1 MGRAHEVRKVAMA
14 KTAAKKAKLYSR
26 YGKEIYLAAK
36 AGGPEPDGNLAL
48 RRLIEKA
55 KKEQVPADVIKRAI
69 DKVKSGVTENYE
81 EKVFEGYANGG
92 ATLIVKCLT
101 DNINRTISSVRPA
114 FTKSKAK
121 LGNEGSVSYLYDVI
135 SVVAFKGLDEET
147 VLDALVM
154 AEVDAQDIVS
164 EEDGTIKI
172 IGEPTDLYKIKE
184 AIEGIKSDIEF
195 EIDEIQTLPQDTV
208 ELEGEDMELFEHYK
222 PDVVLYDVLG
232 DVVCGGF
239 AAPIR
244 EGYADK
250 VLIVTSGEKMALYA
264 ANNISSAVR
273 NFEDRSY
280 ARVFG
285 IVLNHR
291 NVENETEKVQ
301 AFSEKIGVPI
311 VGEVPRSDEIIHW
324 EEQGKTVIE
333 GDPTSRISKC
343 FFDLAALLWKE
354 EEGA

>member
-14 KTAAKKAKLYSR
+14 KTAAKKTKLYSR

-36 AGGPEPDGNLAL
+36 AGGPEPDANLAL

-55 KKEQVPADVIKRAI
+55 KKEQVPADVIKRAV

-92 ATLIVKCLT
+92 ATIIVKCLT

-172 IGEPTDLYKIKE
+172 VGEPTDLYKIKE
-184 AIEGIKSDIEF
+184 AIEGVKPDVEF
-195 EIDEIQTLPQDTV
+195 DIDEIQTLPQDTV
-208 ELEGEDMELFEHYK
+208 ELAGEDMELFERLMNNLNNCD
-222 PDVVLYDVLG
+222 DVDQIYHNVANYD
-232 DVVCGGF
+232 
-239 AAPIR
+239 
-244 EGYADK
+244 EG
-250 VLIVTSGEKMALYA
+250 E
-264 ANNISSAVR
+264 
-273 NFEDRSY
+273 
-280 ARVFG
+280 
-285 IVLNHR
+285 
-291 NVENETEKVQ
+291 
-301 AFSEKIGVPI
+301 
-311 VGEVPRSDEIIHW
+311 
-324 EEQGKTVIE
+324 
-333 GDPTSRISKC
+333 
-343 FFDLAALLWKE
+343 
-354 EEGA
+354 

>member
-208 ELEGEDMELFEHYK
+208 ELEGEDMEVSERLMNNLNDCD
-222 PDVVLYDVLG
+222 DVDQIYHNVANYD
-232 DVVCGGF
+232 
-239 AAPIR
+239 
-244 EGYADK
+244 EG
-250 VLIVTSGEKMALYA
+250 E
-264 ANNISSAVR
+264 
-273 NFEDRSY
+273 
-280 ARVFG
+280 
-285 IVLNHR
+285 
-291 NVENETEKVQ
+291 
-301 AFSEKIGVPI
+301 
-311 VGEVPRSDEIIHW
+311 
-324 EEQGKTVIE
+324 
-333 GDPTSRISKC
+333 
-343 FFDLAALLWKE
+343 
-354 EEGA
+354 

>member
-14 KTAAKKAKLYSR
+14 KTAAKKTKLYSR

-36 AGGPEPDGNLAL
+36 AGGPEPDANLAL

-55 KKEQVPADVIKRAI
+55 KKEQVPADVIKRAV

-81 EKVFEGYANGG
+81 EKVFEGYTNGG
-92 ATLIVKCLT
+92 ATIIVKCLT

-172 IGEPTDLYKIKE
+172 VGEPTDLYKIKE
-184 AIEGIKSDIEF
+184 AIEGVKPDVEF
-195 EIDEIQTLPQDTV
+195 DIDEIQTLPQDTV
-208 ELEGEDMELFEHYK
+208 ELAGEDMELFERLMNNLNNCD
-222 PDVVLYDVLG
+222 DVDQIYHNVANYD
-232 DVVCGGF
+232 
-239 AAPIR
+239 
-244 EGYADK
+244 EG
-250 VLIVTSGEKMALYA
+250 E
-264 ANNISSAVR
+264 
-273 NFEDRSY
+273 
-280 ARVFG
+280 
-285 IVLNHR
+285 
-291 NVENETEKVQ
+291 
-301 AFSEKIGVPI
+301 
-311 VGEVPRSDEIIHW
+311 
-324 EEQGKTVIE
+324 
-333 GDPTSRISKC
+333 
-343 FFDLAALLWKE
+343 
-354 EEGA
+354 

>member
-208 ELEGEDMELFEHYK
+208 ELEGEDMMLFERLMGLLNDCD
-222 PDVVLYDVLG
+222 DVDEVYHNVSNYD
-232 DVVCGGF
+232 
-239 AAPIR
+239 
-244 EGYADK
+244 EG
-250 VLIVTSGEKMALYA
+250 
-264 ANNISSAVR
+264 
-273 NFEDRSY
+273 
-280 ARVFG
+280 
-285 IVLNHR
+285 
-291 NVENETEKVQ
+291 
-301 AFSEKIGVPI
+301 
-311 VGEVPRSDEIIHW
+311 
-324 EEQGKTVIE
+324 
-333 GDPTSRISKC
+333 
-343 FFDLAALLWKE
+343 E
-354 EEGA
+354 EE

>member
-208 ELEGEDMELFEHYK
+208 ELEGEDMELFERLMNNLN
-222 PDVVLYDVLG
+222 DCD
-232 DVVCGGF
+232 
-239 AAPIR
+239 
-244 EGYADK
+244 EG
-250 VLIVTSGEKMALYA
+250 E
-264 ANNISSAVR
+264 
-273 NFEDRSY
+273 
-280 ARVFG
+280 
-285 IVLNHR
+285 
-291 NVENETEKVQ
+291 
-301 AFSEKIGVPI
+301 
-311 VGEVPRSDEIIHW
+311 
-324 EEQGKTVIE
+324 
-333 GDPTSRISKC
+333 
-343 FFDLAALLWKE
+343 
-354 EEGA
+354 

>member
-172 IGEPTDLYKIKE
+172 IGEPTDLYKIKT
-184 AIEGIKSDIEF
+184 AIEEA
-195 EIDEIQTLPQDTV
+195 
-208 ELEGEDMELFEHYK
+208 K
-222 PDVVLYDVLG
+222 PDVEFDVDDCDDVDQIYHNVANYD
-232 DVVCGGF
+232 
-239 AAPIR
+239 
-244 EGYADK
+244 EG
-250 VLIVTSGEKMALYA
+250 E
-264 ANNISSAVR
+264 
-273 NFEDRSY
+273 
-280 ARVFG
+280 
-285 IVLNHR
+285 
-291 NVENETEKVQ
+291 
-301 AFSEKIGVPI
+301 
-311 VGEVPRSDEIIHW
+311 
-324 EEQGKTVIE
+324 
-333 GDPTSRISKC
+333 
-343 FFDLAALLWKE
+343 
-354 EEGA
+354 

>member
-1 MGRAHEVRKVAMA
+1 MGRGHEVRKVAMA
-14 KTAAKKAKLYSR
+14 KTAAKKTKLYSR

-36 AGGPEPDGNLAL
+36 AGGPEPDANLAL

-55 KKEQVPADVIKRAI
+55 KKEQVPADVIKRAV

-92 ATLIVKCLT
+92 ATIIVKCLT

-172 IGEPTDLYKIKE
+172 VGEPTDLYKIKE
-184 AIEGIKSDIEF
+184 AIEGVKPDVEF
-195 EIDEIQTLPQDTV
+195 DIDEIQTLPQDTV
-208 ELEGEDMELFEHYK
+208 ELAGEDMELFERLMNNLNNCD
-222 PDVVLYDVLG
+222 DVDQIYHNVANYD
-232 DVVCGGF
+232 
-239 AAPIR
+239 
-244 EGYADK
+244 EG
-250 VLIVTSGEKMALYA
+250 E
-264 ANNISSAVR
+264 
-273 NFEDRSY
+273 
-280 ARVFG
+280 
-285 IVLNHR
+285 
-291 NVENETEKVQ
+291 
-301 AFSEKIGVPI
+301 
-311 VGEVPRSDEIIHW
+311 
-324 EEQGKTVIE
+324 
-333 GDPTSRISKC
+333 
-343 FFDLAALLWKE
+343 
-354 EEGA
+354 

>member
-14 KTAAKKAKLYSR
+14 KTEAKKAKLYSR

-208 ELEGEDMELFEHYK
+208 ELEGEDMELFERLMNLLNACD
-222 PDVVLYDVLG
+222 DV
-232 DVVCGGF
+232 
-239 AAPIR
+239 
-244 EGYADK
+244 DK
-250 VLIVTSGEKMALYA
+250 IY
-264 ANNISSAVR
+264 
-273 NFEDRSY
+273 
-280 ARVFG
+280 
-285 IVLNHR
+285 H
-291 NVENETEKVQ
+291 NVENYE
-301 AFSEKIGVPI
+301 
-311 VGEVPRSDEIIHW
+311 GE
-324 EEQGKTVIE
+324 
-333 GDPTSRISKC
+333 
-343 FFDLAALLWKE
+343 
-354 EEGA
+354 

>member
-172 IGEPTDLYKIKE
+172 IGEP
-184 AIEGIKSDIEF
+184 KSKR
-195 EIDEIQTLPQDTV
+195 QL
-208 ELEGEDMELFEHYK
+208 
-222 PDVVLYDVLG
+222 
-232 DVVCGGF
+232 
-239 AAPIR
+239 
-244 EGYADK
+244 K
-250 VLIVTSGEKMALYA
+250 VLNLI
-264 ANNISSAVR
+264 
-273 NFEDRSY
+273 
-280 ARVFG
+280 
-285 IVLNHR
+285 LNL
-291 NVENETEKVQ
+291 K
-301 AFSEKIGVPI
+301 
-311 VGEVPRSDEIIHW
+311 
-324 EEQGKTVIE
+324 
-333 GDPTSRISKC
+333 
-343 FFDLAALLWKE
+343 
-354 EEGA
+354 